1 MTLLGA
7 DTNFYFLALVMDVMV
22 RSEATERRAVAV
34 ACAMAVACAVAVASS
49 LKLSS

>member
-22 RSEATERRAVAV
+22 RSEAMERRAI
-34 ACAMAVACAVAVASS
+34 AVACAVAVASR